1 MRHET
6 LHLNRSRAY
15 VLVNGTWY
23 DTHADLNPKVG
34 QNFLNGRI
42 EEILD
47 YDTYTSK
54 YPEAKDEIYPVISE
68 KTIHG
73 GYIRR
78 VVGGMVKYAV
88 NPATPRTSSISEKEY
103 LGD

>member
-15 VLVNGTWY
+15 VLVKDTWY

-34 QNFLNGRI
+34 QNFLNGHI

-47 YDTYTSK
+47 YDTYTSR
-54 YPEAKDEIYPVISE
+54 YPEAKDEIYYQVSE

-73 GYIRR
+73 GYIRK
-78 VVGGMVKYAV
+78 VIGGMVKYAV